1 MNFDVSWSLIPF
13 RRTHPRNF
21 PSKAIFIHFLAAL
34 LVCAVFR
41 REKIVTK
48 RYFYEP
54 LNSSAAVRCGLKAL
68 NLKPTIKERKHRI
81 SWRKNTLLMDF
92 EFMKSEALFANGHK
106 IAVCNRPHEFKN
118 HWKSKYFCIAAKRR
132 EKKKRWKASE

>member
-1 MNFDVSWSLIPF
+1 MIQYC
-13 RRTHPRNF
+13 RTHPRNF
-21 PSKAIFIHFLAAL
+21 PSKTIFIHFLAAL

-54 LNSSAAVRCGLKAL
+54 LNSSAAVRCDLKAM
-68 NLKPTIKERKHRI
+68 NLKPTVNEWKRRI
-81 SWRKNTLLMDF
+81 NWRKNTLLMDF
-92 EFMKSEALFANGHK
+92 GFMKSEALFANGHK
-106 IAVCNRPHEFKN
+106 IAVCNRPQKFQNYWKN
-118 HWKSKYFCIAAKRR
+118 KYFCIAAKRR